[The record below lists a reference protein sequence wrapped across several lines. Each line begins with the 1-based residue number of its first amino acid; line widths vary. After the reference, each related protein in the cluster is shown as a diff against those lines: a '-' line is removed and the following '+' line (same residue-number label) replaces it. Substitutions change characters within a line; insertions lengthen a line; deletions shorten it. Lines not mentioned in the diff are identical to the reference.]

1 MRKFKFLSLMI
12 ICFGL
17 LSSLSLQAQQR
28 NNKNVDPKV
37 RQENQLKRLTEQ
49 LTLTPKQQEQIT
61 KLWNDDAAKRK
72 ELMDARQNGQS
83 EDFKKQMKEMRD
95 SRSEKMKQILTP
107 EQYTKYLEMQNEQ
120 LKKELQKKD
129 RKGDKK
135 KGKQPKTEN
144 EE

>member
-1 MRKFKFLSLMI
+1 MI

-61 KLWNDDAAKRK
+61 KMWNEDAAKRK

-95 SRSEKMKQILTP
+95 SRSEQMKKILTP
-107 EQYTKYLEMQNEQ
+107 DQYTKYLEMQNDH

-129 RKGDKK
+129 RN
-135 KGKQPKTEN
+135 KGKHRKGGNKE
-144 EE
+144 

>member
-49 LTLTPKQQEQIT
+49 LTLTSKQQEQIT
-61 KLWNDDAAKRK
+61 KMWNDDAAKRK
-72 ELMDARQNGQS
+72 ELMDARQNRQS
-83 EDFKKQMKEMRD
+83 EDFKKQMKQMRD
-95 SRSEKMKQILTP
+95 SHSQKMKQILTS
-107 EQYTKYLEMQNEQ
+107 EQYTKYLEMQNDQ
-120 LKKELQKKD
+120 LKKNLQKKE
-129 RKGDKK
+129 GN
-135 KGKQPKTEN
+135 KGKHCKSEN
-144 EE
+144 EK

>member
-1 MRKFKFLSLMI
+1 MRQFKFLSLMI

-61 KLWNDDAAKRK
+61 KMWNDDAAKRK
-72 ELMDARQNGQS
+72 ELMDARQNGQT

-107 EQYTKYLEMQNEQ
+107 DQYTKYLEMQNDQ
-120 LKKELQKKD
+120 LKKELQKRDRNKAKH
-129 RKGDKK
+129 RKGGNK
-135 KGKQPKTEN
+135 E
-144 EE
+144 

>member
-1 MRKFKFLSLMI
+1 MRQFKFLSLMI

-17 LSSLSLQAQQR
+17 LNSLSLQAQQR

-61 KLWNDDAAKRK
+61 KMWNDDAAKRK
-72 ELMDARQNGQS
+72 ELMDARQNGQT

-107 EQYTKYLEMQNEQ
+107 DQYTKYLEMQNDQ
-120 LKKELQKKD
+120 LKKELQKRDRNKAKH
-129 RKGDKK
+129 RKGGNK
-135 KGKQPKTEN
+135 E
-144 EE
+144 

>member
-1 MRKFKFLSLMI
+1 MRQFKFLSLMI

-61 KLWNDDAAKRK
+61 KIWNDDAAKRK
-72 ELMDARQNGQS
+72 ELMDARQNGQT

-107 EQYTKYLEMQNEQ
+107 DQYTKYLEMQNDQ
-120 LKKELQKKD
+120 LKKELQKRDRNKAKH
-129 RKGDKK
+129 RKGGNK
-135 KGKQPKTEN
+135 E
-144 EE
+144 

>member
-1 MRKFKFLSLMI
+1 MRQFKFLSLMI

-61 KLWNDDAAKRK
+61 KMWNDDAAKRK
-72 ELMDARQNGQS
+72 ELMDARQNGQT

-107 EQYTKYLEMQNEQ
+107 DQYTKYLEMQNDQ
-120 LKKELQKKD
+120 LKKELQKRDRNKAKH
-129 RKGDKK
+129 RKGVNK
-135 KGKQPKTEN
+135 E
-144 EE
+144 

>member
-1 MRKFKFLSLMI
+1 MI

-61 KLWNDDAAKRK
+61 KMWNDDAAKRK
-72 ELMDARQNGQS
+72 ELMDARQNGQT

-107 EQYTKYLEMQNEQ
+107 DQYTKYLEMQNDQ
-120 LKKELQKKD
+120 LKKELQKRDRNKAKH
-129 RKGDKK
+129 RKGGNK
-135 KGKQPKTEN
+135 E
-144 EE
+144 

>member
-28 NNKNVDPKV
+28 NNKDVDPKV

-61 KLWNDDAAKRK
+61 KMWNEDAAKRK
-72 ELMDARQNGQS
+72 ELMDARQNGQT

-95 SRSEKMKQILTP
+95 SRTEKMKQILTSD
-107 EQYTKYLEMQNEQ
+107 QYIKYLEMQNDQ
-120 LKKELQKKD
+120 LKKELQK
-129 RKGDKK
+129 GDKK
-135 KGKQPKTEN
+135 KAKHRKGESKE
-144 EE
+144 